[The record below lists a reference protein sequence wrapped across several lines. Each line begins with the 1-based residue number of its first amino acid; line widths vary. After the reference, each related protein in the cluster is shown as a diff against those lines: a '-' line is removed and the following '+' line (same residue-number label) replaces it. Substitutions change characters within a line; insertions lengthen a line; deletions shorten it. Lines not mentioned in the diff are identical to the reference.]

1 LTDALSFSHPPPLS
15 HKKKKK
21 KLSSQLEIARL
32 DRDLSDLAE
41 LVTVDAPHLATG

>member
-15 HKKKKK
+15 HKKK